1 MGLVA
6 IEPTDMVEKE
16 AIEKELS
23 AKWHLNPAFLSTFQ
37 NIDVAKNCQKQE

>member
-6 IEPTDMVEKE
+6 MEPTDVVEKE

-23 AKWHLNPAFLSTFQ
+23 AKWHLDPAFLSTLQ
-37 NIDVAKNCQKQE
+37 NIDVAENCQKQE